1 MTDHRRGNSYSR
13 QEVAETAMGFHAATD
28 IAPHPQKHHFEVL
41 EKSLEAQNR
50 TPEQT
55 RKIFLQHPDTVPV
68 IKTGPETGIAALSV
82 HTHDEGSGLFALAKA
97 GLFCFCSDPFI
108 EVITAWNDKC
118 MSHHVLHYRSGNR
131 TFPRWAFESLPGVIL
146 LDSGEFAPI
155 CPGYSASCDPMCPS
169 VDYAYGYG
177 RDYAT
182 YGIPEIPTELIDR
195 LAVEQA
201 QARHCKRAKTS
212 SKSVKRELFDPISSG
227 NRNNELTRRAGYL
240 IGRVKLSQDA
250 ALEALMQINSECCQP
265 PLDAKEVAGIAHSIA
280 RRHERNG

>member
-1 MTDHRRGNSYSR
+1 MTDYRSGQSYSR
-13 QEVAETAMGFHAATD
+13 QEVAETAKAFHAATD
-28 IAPHPQKHHFEVL
+28 IAPYALRHHYEL
-41 EKSLEAQNR
+41 LDIQGR
-50 TPEQT
+50 TPDQT
-55 RKIFLQHPDTVPV
+55 LEVFLSQCDTVPV

-82 HTHDEGSGLFALAKA
+82 HTHGEDSGLFALAKA

-155 CPGYSASCDPMCPS
+155 SPGYSASCDPMCPS

-182 YGIPEIPTELIDR
+182 YGIPDLPTELIDR
-195 LAVEQA
+195 LELEQE
-201 QARHCKRAKTS
+201 QARHRERAKAAA
-212 SKSVKRELFDPISSG
+212 KGVKHELFDPIPAG
-227 NRNNELTRRAGYL
+227 RRNTELTRRAGYL
-240 IGRVKLSQDA
+240 IGCKQMSEDA
-250 ALEALMQINSECCQP
+250 ALEALLQINAERCQP
-265 PLDAKEVAGIAHSIA
+265 PLNVREVEGIAHSIA